1 MALEAPRS
9 PSRVPGSPCRPGP
22 DPRAPH
28 RLVLVHI
35 VPMSQRTTSARRLTL
50 WGGVLLGVG
59 LVLAFLSSHLAD
71 LVMGYANLG
80 FAVFAPDPGS
90 ADWQHAVRLRF
101 WSDVLLY
108 GGLIVTAVGVFM
120 QTRGALLARPREE
133 R

>member
-1 MALEAPRS
+1 
-9 PSRVPGSPCRPGP
+9 
-22 DPRAPH
+22 
-28 RLVLVHI
+28 
-35 VPMSQRTTSARRLTL
+35 MSQRRRACRLTL

-59 LVLAFLSSHLAD
+59 LGLAFLSSHLAG

-120 QTRGALLARPREE
+120 QTRGALLALPREE